1 MDGNLNYIN
10 HYNPPVNPTKVD
22 NDFGATITV
31 FNHPS
36 EGQTSGCKKT
46 LVAAA
51 RKDAILF
58 ITDDQAN
65 ILQTIDIGDRTTN
78 IAFIAGSSWDPY
90 SNTLM
95 IANAKVWTDS
105 AGKFHDKGI
114 HGLRLDSTCQLKEV
128 WFAPISSPAQNNFI
142 HGTIVGP
149 PGQRFLLRNEQGLM
163 AINVQTGAL
172 IVKVNAA
179 SAGPAPVTVAGGYV
193 VIASYYGTY
202 ISAYKIF

>member
-1 MDGNLNYIN
+1 
-10 HYNPPVNPTKVD
+10 
-22 NDFGATITV
+22 
-31 FNHPS
+31 
-36 EGQTSGCKKT
+36 
-46 LVAAA
+46 
-51 RKDAILF
+51 
-58 ITDDQAN
+58 
-65 ILQTIDIGDRTTN
+65 
-78 IAFIAGSSWDPY
+78 
-90 SNTLM
+90 M

-163 AINVQTGAL
+163 AINVQTGAH
-172 IVKVNAA
+172 IVKVSVA

-193 VIASYYGTY
+193 VIASYYGKY